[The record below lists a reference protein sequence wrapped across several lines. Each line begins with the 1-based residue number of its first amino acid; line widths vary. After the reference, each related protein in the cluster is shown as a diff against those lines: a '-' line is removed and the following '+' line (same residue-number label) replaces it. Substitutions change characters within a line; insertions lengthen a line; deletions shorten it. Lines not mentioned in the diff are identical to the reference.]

1 MSSTASSPT
10 RWYSLMLL
18 LMLFALIEV
27 PLKTNSIEAPN
38 SNQEAANVPGTMSLS
53 SLPSSAH
60 SEQAIMALTDTA
72 SQANEPQN
80 IVPISAV
87 KTLQLQERLSK
98 YKSSQELMERSK
110 ILPTLHED
118 VRQFQSLEVVATG
131 YSAGRESTGKS
142 PGHPEYGITFSGVQV
157 RRDIISTI
165 AADPRVLPLGTLLWI
180 PGYGYGIVADTGSAI
195 KGNKIDLYY
204 ETKEQVYKEW
214 GKKNVNVFIIRPGN
228 GKVKEST
235 LSLLNDMLKSTD
247 IRQTLQIQEAL
258 GI

>member
-10 RWYSLMLL
+10 RWYVVITLL
-18 LMLFALIEV
+18 VLIALIEG
-27 PLKTNSIEAPN
+27 PLNS
-38 SNQEAANVPGTMSLS
+38 
-53 SLPSSAH
+53 H
-60 SEQAIMALTDTA
+60 STDTA
-72 SQANEPQN
+72 KPDM
-80 IVPISAV
+80 PINSERTMAMSDHAPTHLSADQV
-87 KTLQLQERLSK
+87 QVSAAQSSEWHERLTK
-98 YKSSQELMERSK
+98 YKTRQDLMERSK
-110 ILPTLHED
+110 VIPTLHD
-118 VRQFQSLEVVATG
+118 DLRNFHSIEVIATG

-165 AADPRVLPLGTLLWI
+165 AADPKVFPIGTLLWI
-180 PGYGYGIVADTGSAI
+180 PGYGYAIVADTGSAI

-214 GKKNVNVFIIRPGN
+214 GKKKVNVFVIRKGN

-235 LSLLNDMLKSTD
+235 MTLLNDMLRSND

>member
-1 MSSTASSPT
+1 MSSTASSPM
-10 RWYSLMLL
+10 RWYSLILL
-18 LMLFALIEV
+18 LMLFALIEG
-27 PLKTNSIEAPN
+27 PLKTNSIEKPK
-38 SNQEAANVPGTMSLS
+38 SNKESANVPGTTSLA
-53 SLPSSAH
+53 SLPSTTQ
-60 SEQAIMALTDTA
+60 SEQAMAITDPA
-72 SQANEPQN
+72 SQTIEPP
-80 IVPISAV
+80 IVVPTSAM
-87 KTLQLQERLSK
+87 KSLQLQERLSK

-118 VRQFQSLEVVATG
+118 VRHFQSLEVVATG
-131 YSAGRESTGKS
+131 YSAGLESTGKS

-165 AADPRVLPLGTLLWI
+165 AADPRILPLGTLLWI

-214 GKKNVNVFIIRPGN
+214 GKKKVHVFIIRPGN

-235 LSLLNDMLKSTD
+235 LSLLNDMLQSTD